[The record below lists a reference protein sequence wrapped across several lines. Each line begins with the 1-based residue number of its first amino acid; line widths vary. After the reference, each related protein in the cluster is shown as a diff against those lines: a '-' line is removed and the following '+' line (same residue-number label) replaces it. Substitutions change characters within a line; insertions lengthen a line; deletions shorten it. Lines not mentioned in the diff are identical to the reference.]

1 MELNISQKYASVNLV
16 QQQFS
21 YDLVS
26 HKPKMVSL
34 CKPNLHT
41 LPTIPVPT
49 KYYDIL

>member
-41 LPTIPVPT
+41 FANYPGAHQ
-49 KYYDIL
+49 IL